1 MFSPLVTVYEID
13 SGASQDE
20 KRSKQQR
27 VQVNQQGHTYDSEQL
42 GCFEEEADERG
53 RHQSQSDSDHRCS
66 FRVKLRGFKQ
76 GRYWAGIGRSLHC
89 RAKTPL
95 SF

>member
-1 MFSPLVTVYEID
+1 MVFSPLVTVYEID

-53 RHQSQSDSDHRCS
+53 RHQSQSDSEHGCS
-66 FRVKLRGFKQ
+66 FRVKLRGLSR
-76 GRYWAGIGRSLHC
+76 GGIGPVLADRSIAE
-89 RAKTPL
+89 RKPL
-95 SF
+95 